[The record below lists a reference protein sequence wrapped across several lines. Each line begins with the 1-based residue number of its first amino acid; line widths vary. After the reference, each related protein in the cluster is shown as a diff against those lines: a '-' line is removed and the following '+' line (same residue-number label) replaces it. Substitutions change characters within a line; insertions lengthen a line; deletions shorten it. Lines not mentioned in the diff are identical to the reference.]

1 MSYFATSD
9 ILTCSHDILQHF
21 LIIINLFTA
30 LSVDQDGSLCGP
42 KVVVPQLDDET
53 FTSFFNSNISLTSKS
68 QSSEQL
74 DICVED
80 LDQVVSHSRKL

>member
-1 MSYFATSD
+1 
-9 ILTCSHDILQHF
+9 
-21 LIIINLFTA
+21 LFIVNFFTG
-30 LSVDQDGSLCGP
+30 LSVDRDDSLHGP
-42 KVVVPQLDDET
+42 KVAVPQLDDET
-53 FTSFFNSNISLTSKS
+53 FTSFFSSNILSSKS